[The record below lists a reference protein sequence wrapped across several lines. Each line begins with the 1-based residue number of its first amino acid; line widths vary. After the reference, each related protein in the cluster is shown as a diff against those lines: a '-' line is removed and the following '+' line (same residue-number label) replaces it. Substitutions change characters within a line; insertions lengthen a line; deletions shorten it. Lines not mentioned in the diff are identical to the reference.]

1 MNKLYKETHWCEKFN
16 MDCPCVYANVPM
28 CMEEQNIGMPCHEEE
43 YREDMEEM
51 IADAH
56 KEFIS
61 ALKTEMDFYWHQFN
75 LAMNEGWDEEL
86 DENYFINQS
95 ILSDM
100 GIKYDSKEAK

>member
-16 MDCPCVYANVPM
+16 MVCPCVYANVPM

-51 IADAH
+51 RADEAE
-56 KEFIS
+56 EFIS
-61 ALKTEMDFYWHQFN
+61 ALKTEMDFYLQQSD
-75 LAMNEGWDEEL
+75 LAMKEGWYEEL

-95 ILSDM
+95 ILHDM
-100 GIKYDSKEAK
+100 GINYDSKEIK